1 MKTFIIKLK
10 VIHSKLML
18 IANVKA
24 HAGAIRRVAAPVLIA
39 FVLTFSI
46 PGIDAYAH
54 TPHDGVQA
62 LGVSPEFATDKTLF
76 LAVAGPLTS
85 WRFQDILRS
94 TNGGTTWTNIP
105 NGMDHPFKFT
115 AIRVSPSFGNDNTVF
130 AATRGGGIYQ
140 SLDRGDSWQ
149 HFNTGLSDL
158 ALRVLKLEIA
168 GSKGAEY
175 VLFAAD
181 VSGALFRRSKTQAN
195 WVQVQAKSNV
205 AVIAVSPGFT
215 VDGTA
220 ITADATGSLRIST
233 DGGNNWNNLGN
244 PASAIVHD
252 IAIAPGDGQE
262 IFLATSKGIFYRE
275 NSSSTFAKKVS
286 NLPAEAVNNIA
297 VSPDYLTDHTVFCT
311 TVTRSVY
318 KSTNGGDSW
327 TLYRSG
333 AGITNQTTA
342 LNEFSE
348 LQVSNKFS
356 TDHSVFLSAYAGLF
370 ISGDGGITWKEKQT
384 RLNLLT
390 GLALSPNFITD
401 HRVIATS
408 YTGTLYTSANSG
420 TTWAKGSWPNRS
432 RLNTFDAGF
441 VQNSAGIPKAISA
454 TAGQW
459 GISGDYGNTWTVK
472 FFGSFP
478 DISTAPVSPTVQAI
492 SPNFNND
499 REIYFG
505 TRVHG
510 ILQTLDGGAHWRTM
524 RGVPSS
530 PQITSLAISPNYTN
544 DGTAFAANYAG
555 TVWRTTDGGDSWLRI
570 GASSIVSLLGPA
582 EKYIWIAISPDFA
595 SDQLVLAGT
604 NKGIYRSS
612 NGGDDWTPLIND
624 QIGPSD
630 NVIQQIVFSPNFRND
645 RIVYVHVRG
654 RGLYRVNLKLGSNG
668 WEVASAP
675 QNVGQWLLEH
685 NIEFTEFHLSPGFA
699 QDATLLGATRDT
711 VYISKDGGLNWTEAG
726 DPTP

>member
-1 MKTFIIKLK
+1 M
-10 VIHSKLML
+10 
-18 IANVKA
+18 ANINVQ
-24 HAGAIRRVAAPVLIA
+24 AGATRRAAVPVLIA
-39 FVLTFSI
+39 FVLTF
-46 PGIDAYAH
+46 GVTVIDAYAH
-54 TPHDGVQA
+54 TPHDGVFA
-62 LGVSPEFATDKTLF
+62 LGVSPEFADDKTLF
-76 LAVAGPLTS
+76 LATAGPLTS
-85 WRFQDILRS
+85 WRFHDILRS
-94 TNGGTTWTNIP
+94 TDAGTTWTNIP
-105 NGMDHPFKFT
+105 NGMDHPFRFT
-115 AIRVSPSFGNDNTVF
+115 AIRVSPHFGNDHTVF

-149 HFNTGLSDL
+149 TFNTGLTNL

-168 GSKGAEY
+168 GSGGADY
-175 VLFAAD
+175 VLFSSD
-181 VSGALFRRSKTQAN
+181 VSGALFRRSRTQAN
-195 WVQVQAKSNV
+195 WVQVQDKSSV
-205 AVIAVSPGFT
+205 AVIGVSPDFAQ
-215 VDGTA
+215 DGTA
-220 ITADATGSLRIST
+220 ITADATGNLRISA

-244 PASAIVHD
+244 PTGAIVYD
-252 IAIAPGDGQE
+252 IAIAPGSGEE
-262 IFLATSKGIFYRE
+262 IFLATSNGIYYSE
-275 NSSSTFAKKVS
+275 NSGSAFTKKVS
-286 NLPAEAVNNIA
+286 NLPAGAVNNIA
-297 VSPDYLTDHTVFCT
+297 VSPNYLTDHTVFCT
-311 TVTRSVY
+311 TITKSVF

-327 TLYRSG
+327 MLYQSG
-333 AGITNQTTA
+333 AGITHQTTA

-348 LQVSNKFS
+348 LQVSNTF
-356 TDHSVFLSAYAGLF
+356 TADQSVFLSAYAGLF
-370 ISGDGGITWKEKQT
+370 ISRDGGIIWKEKQT

-390 GLALSPNFITD
+390 GLALSPHFIND

-420 TTWAKGSWPNRS
+420 ATWSKGSWPNRS

-441 VQNSAGIPKAISA
+441 VQNSTGIPRAVSA

-459 GISGDYGNTWTVK
+459 GLSGDYGNTWNVK

-478 DISTAPVSPTVQAI
+478 DISTAPVSPTVLAV
-492 SPNFNND
+492 SPDFDND

-510 ILQTLDGGAHWRTM
+510 ILQTVDGGAHWRTM

-530 PQITSLAISPNYTN
+530 PQITGLVISPNYTN
-544 DGTAFAANYAG
+544 DRTAFAANHAG
-555 TVWRTTDGGDSWLRI
+555 TVWRTTDGGESWLRI
-570 GASSIVSLLGPA
+570 GASSIVSLAGPA

-604 NKGIYRSS
+604 NKGVYHSG
-612 NGGDDWTPLIND
+612 NAGGNWAPLIND
-624 QIGPSD
+624 QIGPSN
-630 NVIQQIVFSPNFRND
+630 NVIQQIEFSPNFSND

-654 RGLYRVNLKLGSNG
+654 RGLYRVNLKPGSSG